1 MENKVKKVS
10 KAREETTKRYVAK
23 QWRPSVYID
32 KSLQDKIEQHFAQK
46 GFKSFNEYVKA
57 LINEDIKGE

>member
-32 KSLQDKIEQHFAQK
+32 KTLQDKIEQHFVQK

-57 LINEDIKGE
+57 LIDKDMIK

>member
-1 MENKVKKVS
+1 MEEKVKKIT

-32 KSLQDKIEQHFAQK
+32 KTLQNEIEQHFMQK

-57 LINEDIKGE
+57 LIEADMQ